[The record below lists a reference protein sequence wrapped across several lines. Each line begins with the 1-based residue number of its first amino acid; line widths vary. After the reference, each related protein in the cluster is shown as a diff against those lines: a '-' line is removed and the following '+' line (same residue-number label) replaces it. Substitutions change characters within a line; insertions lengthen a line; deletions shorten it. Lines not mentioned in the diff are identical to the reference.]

1 MPDEVLGA
9 ENVIFAIENNKRM
22 KKILLFALTALL
34 SLTVQAQ
41 QIRTNYRSE
50 GMTHIAT
57 DYEAFS
63 IDKTPAQIRVELVGF
78 PDGSTLYLLYVNLV
92 QKEAAVVPKGVKMAV
107 TLQNGKI
114 VRLEQIGQSSS
125 SPRRQEDGNFLSRL
139 KYAVEPAE
147 MEKMVKG
154 IKGADIVTGWNP
166 EDYISATWTED
177 RMGELL
183 KRHCEAILKASETTI
198 DLVAELGGYT
208 ENTGSIMSTSN
219 PIVGRGKNFDYN
231 IILSHLYYKNTNG
244 EDLDLAF
251 VIGTKEKYH
260 IPYDSSV
267 RFTLADGSEISL
279 LQARDDENF
288 VYVYPTLEDLYRMC
302 STEITGL
309 AIDYEGG
316 TLTDGFP
323 AGEGKTTFSEAVNQ
337 QLQLL
342 LSMSPR

>member
-1 MPDEVLGA
+1 
-9 ENVIFAIENNKRM
+9 M
-22 KKILLFALTALL
+22 KKLAILALCV
-34 SLTVQAQ
+34 LTSSGLYAQ

-57 DYEAFS
+57 DYET
-63 IDKTPAQIRVELVGF
+63 IKIGETPAQTRVELVGF
-78 PDGSTLYLLYVNLV
+78 PDGSTLYLLYINLV
-92 QKEAAVVPKGVKMAV
+92 QKEAVAAPKGVKMAV
-107 TLQNGKI
+107 TLSSGKI

-125 SPRRQEDGNFLSRL
+125 TPRRQEDGNFLNRL

-154 IKGADIVTGWNP
+154 IKGTDIITGWNP
-166 EDYISATWTED
+166 EDYISATWTD
-177 RMGELL
+177 DQLGTLL
-183 KRHCEAILKASETTI
+183 KRHCEAILKASDSTI
-198 DLVAELGGYT
+198 DLSAELGGYT

-251 VIGTKEKYH
+251 VIGAKEKYH
-260 IPYDSSV
+260 IPYDAPV

-288 VYVYPTLEDLYRMC
+288 VYVYPSMEDLYKM
-302 STEITGL
+302 SAVGITGL
-309 AIDYEGG
+309 SIDYEGG
-316 TLTDGFP
+316 TLTDSFP
-323 AGEGKTTFSEAVNQ
+323 AGEGKTTFSEAMNQ

>member
-1 MPDEVLGA
+1 
-9 ENVIFAIENNKRM
+9 M
-22 KKILLFALTALL
+22 KKLAILALCVLASSGLY
-34 SLTVQAQ
+34 AQ

-57 DYEAFS
+57 DYET
-63 IDKTPAQIRVELVGF
+63 IKIGETPAQTRVELVGF
-78 PDGSTLYLLYVNLV
+78 PDGSTLYLLYINLV
-92 QKEAAVVPKGVKMAV
+92 QKEAVAAPKGVKMAV
-107 TLQNGKI
+107 TLSSGKI

-125 SPRRQEDGNFLSRL
+125 TPRRQEDGNFLNRL

-154 IKGADIVTGWNP
+154 IKGADIITGWNP
-166 EDYISATWTED
+166 EDYISATWTD
-177 RMGELL
+177 DPLGTLL
-183 KRHCEAILKASETTI
+183 KRHCEAILKASDSTI
-198 DLVAELGGYT
+198 DLSAELGGYT

-231 IILSHLYYKNTNG
+231 IILSHLYYKSTNG

-251 VIGTKEKYH
+251 VIGSKEKYH
-260 IPYDSSV
+260 IPYDAPV
-267 RFTLADGSEISL
+267 RFTLADGSTISL

-288 VYVYPTLEDLYRMC
+288 VYVYPTLEDLYKMG
-302 STEITGL
+302 SVGITGL
-309 AIDYEGG
+309 SIDYDGG
-316 TLTDGFP
+316 TLTDSFP
-323 AGEGKTTFSEAVNQ
+323 SGEGKTGFSEAMNQ